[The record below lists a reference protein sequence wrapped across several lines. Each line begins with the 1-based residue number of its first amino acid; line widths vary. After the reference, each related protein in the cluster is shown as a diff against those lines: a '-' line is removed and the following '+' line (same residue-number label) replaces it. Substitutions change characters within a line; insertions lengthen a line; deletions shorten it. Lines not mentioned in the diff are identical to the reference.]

1 VDAWLTIGPFD
12 LIPEYLQED
21 VNGRTVNGVAPGFAD
36 FEPSGGYI
44 QGSYFIVAKKL
55 QGSARGVFLSDA
67 A

>member
-1 VDAWLTIGPFD
+1 
-12 LIPEYLQED
+12 LIPEDLQED

-36 FEPSGGYI
+36 FEPRGGYI
-44 QGSYFIVAKKL
+44 QASYFIVPKKL

>member
-1 VDAWLTIGPFD
+1 MDAWLTIGPFD

-36 FEPSGGYI
+36 FEPRGGYI
-44 QGSYFIVAKKL
+44 QASYFIVPKKL

-67 A
+67 T